1 MTPVTAIVLAGSRPG
16 ADPFAAQFG
25 IDLKALIPVAGQPM
39 VRRPVEALLECQSV
53 GRVLVLAQQPERIA
67 AVLPA
72 DPRLEVRASAA
83 TIASTMLELADS
95 PASEWPL
102 LVTTADHALLT
113 APTIADFCGRAE
125 GSDLAIGVVER
136 RVLKA
141 RLGEADRT
149 WIPFRGGAYTGANL
163 FWLGS
168 ARVRPAVELWR
179 SAEQDRKK
187 GWRLLAIFGPAVLAG
202 ALLRLRSL
210 DQTLDSLGR
219 RLGLSIRA
227 VELTDALA
235 AVDVDKPADLR
246 LAEALLAEGQTR
258 SSRAQSRD
266 VGQAQRVSTSLDTNG
281 QGDTQA

>member
-1 MTPVTAIVLAGSRPG
+1 MSAVTAIVLAGSRPG
-16 ADPFAAQFG
+16 TDPFAAQFG
-25 IDLKALIPVAGQPM
+25 TDLKALIPVAGEPM
-39 VRRPVEALLECQSV
+39 VRRPVEALLKCEAV

-113 APTIADFCGRAE
+113 APTIAEFRTRAA
-125 GSDLAIGVVER
+125 GADLAIGVVER
-136 RVLKA
+136 RVLTA
-141 RLGEADRT
+141 RLAESNRT

-168 ARVRPAVELWR
+168 ARVRPAIELWR
-179 SAEQDRKK
+179 SAEQNRKQ
-187 GWRLLAIFGPAVLAG
+187 GWRLLAAFGLPVLVG
-202 ALLRLRSL
+202 ALFRLRTL
-210 DQTLDSLGR
+210 DQTLASLGR
-219 RLGLSIRA
+219 RLGLDVRA
-227 VELTDALA
+227 VALADPLA

-246 LAEALLAEGQTR
+246 LAEALLAE
-258 SSRAQSRD
+258 RAD
-266 VGQAQRVSTSLDTNG
+266 V
-281 QGDTQA
+281 